1 MDQTLTAALLA
12 DGRPETDATTAAP
25 LQAVEIIN
33 PGGQAPVLLICDHA
47 GRRIPGWLGDLGLPE
62 RERARHI
69 GWDPGAAD
77 MTRVLAK
84 RLDAPAVLCHVSRLV
99 IDPNRKPGEPTSIP
113 RVSDGTVIPANQH
126 VSADDRRRRYRLS
139 FLPYQRT
146 VARMLARLRARVRH
160 PAIVSVHTCTD
171 VMGGLWRPWHVGV
184 LFNHDQRLALPVLDA
199 LRRDRA
205 LLVGA
210 NQPYSGRIHNGYTVP
225 FHAERTRLPHVTF
238 EVRQD
243 LLRTDEQTRSWGDRL
258 AEALALPL
266 AESTLY
272 RAYEPEPCR

>member
-1 MDQTLTAALLA
+1 MYQGVDPEPLA
-12 DGRPETDATTAAP
+12 GRSGAHDSADEP
-25 LQAVEIIN
+25 LQAVEIVN
-33 PGGQAPVLLICDHA
+33 PAGRAPVLLICDHA
-47 GRRIPGWLGDLGLPE
+47 GRATPGWLGDLGLSE

-69 GWDPGAAD
+69 GWDPGAAAV
-77 MTRVLAK
+77 TRVLAN

-126 VSADDRRRRYRLS
+126 VSADERRRRYRLS
-139 FLPYQRT
+139 FLPYHRT
-146 VARMLARLRARVRH
+146 IARLLAGLRRSRVRH

-184 LFNHDQRLALPVLDA
+184 LFNHDQRLARPVLDG

-205 LLVGA
+205 LSVGA
-210 NQPYSGRIHNGYTVP
+210 NQPYSGRIHNGYSVP
-225 FHAERTRLPHVTF
+225 FHAERNRLPHVTF

-258 AEALALPL
+258 AEALAPPV
-266 AESTLY
+266 ADDTLY
-272 RAYEPEPCR
+272 RPFEPEPCR